1 MVMRLPGEQPG
12 ERVELPGATASG
24 GKRSSDDAEPD
35 EAAQMVALEDL
46 ARSLHARGLAPA
58 AVFVLEAMRPLSF
71 VTAEFMVFLEPFV
84 GVFLP
89 AEKYRIIAE
98 ALHDRR
104 KISWLCDRLEELD
117 EKGGAASPGDSV
129 GASAD
134 QAGSPANRPPSS
146 DEARP
151 DQASDDHQQ
160 A

>member
-1 MVMRLPGEQPG
+1 MRLPGEQPK
-12 ERVELPGATASG
+12 ERTELPSSELTGGPASAGDGA
-24 GKRSSDDAEPD
+24 ELD
-35 EAAQMVALEDL
+35 EAAQMAALEEL

-104 KISWLCDRLEELD
+104 KVSWLCDRLEELQ
-117 EKGGAASPGDSV
+117 EQGVAASSV
-129 GASAD
+129 NSADASAD
-134 QAGSPANRPPSS
+134 RASSPNNHSPNSQ
-146 DEARP
+146 EEMP
-151 DQASDDHQQ
+151 D
-160 A
+160 